1 MILVYPPVSKSC
13 EPPAGIAL
21 LAGALKSRSIQATV
35 VDANIEA
42 LMWLGQNAAH
52 PGDSWTRRALSHYSR
67 NLSDLKEESLY
78 RNNGRYRQ
86 RVMDVNRVITTSLP
100 ERFRVTLADYSD
112 GRLSPV
118 ESGDLLRSGE
128 KFSENPFFG
137 YFERCLA
144 GRIEN
149 AGSQWVG
156 ISLCFLSQA
165 LTAFALAGWV
175 KSRFPEKKIVMG
187 GGLVTSWM
195 SSPQWHNPFESLI
208 NTMVKGEGEEII
220 GELAAESGTV
230 PQEMAGGIIDT
241 TTYLPDFEF
250 CPWDLYLAPGRV
262 LPYRTA
268 IGCYW
273 GKCRFCPEKA
283 EQGRY
288 RTGKNREIMAQLEE
302 VTARCSA
309 DYVHFLDNALSPA
322 FLRNLA
328 SRNSASFLWY
338 GFVRF
343 SKELADPGFCRKLY
357 RSGCRMLKL
366 GLESGDQGVLDKM
379 KKGTDLDTASRVLAC
394 LTAAGIKTY
403 VYLLFGT
410 SFENEASAQKTLNY
424 VEQHSDKISFL
435 NTAIFNLPRFSCDAE
450 HLETR
455 AFYSGDLSL
464 YSGFNHPEQW
474 DRRRVRQFLDKQ
486 FKKNPSIASVLR
498 NDPPFFSSSHA
509 LFVE

>member
-13 EPPAGIAL
+13 EPPAGVAL
-21 LAGALKSRSIQATV
+21 LAGALKARSIQATV

-42 LMWLGQNAAH
+42 LMWLGRTASN
-52 PGDSWTRRALSHYSR
+52 PGDSWTRRALSHYDE
-67 NLSDLKEESLY
+67 NLRDLKEESLY
-78 RNNGRYRQ
+78 RNRGRYRQ

-100 ERFRVTLADYSD
+100 ERYRVTLADYSD

-118 ESGDLLRSGE
+118 ESGDLLLSGE
-128 KFSENPFFG
+128 NFSENPFFG
-137 YFERCLA
+137 YFEDCLA
-144 GRIEN
+144 DRIEK
-149 AGSQWVG
+149 SESHWVG

-195 SSPQWHNPFESLI
+195 SSPEWQNPFGSLI
-208 NTMVKGEGEEII
+208 DTMVKGEGENII
-220 GELAAESGTV
+220 GELAVATGTV
-230 PQEMAGGIIDT
+230 SQEMVGEITDT
-241 TTYLPDFEF
+241 TTHLPDFDF
-250 CPWDLYLAPGRV
+250 CRWDLYLAPGRV

-288 RTGKNREIMAQLEE
+288 RTGKTRKIMAQLEQ
-302 VTARCSA
+302 VAARCSA

-322 FLRNLA
+322 FLRVLA
-328 SRNSASFLWY
+328 SRNSVPFFWY

-343 SKELADPGFCRKLY
+343 SKDLADPGFCRKLY

-366 GLESGDQGVLDKM
+366 GLESGDQEVLDKM
-379 KKGTDLDTASRVLAC
+379 KKGTDLDTASRGLTC
-394 LTAAGIKTY
+394 LTGAGIKTY

-410 SFENEASAQKTLNY
+410 SFENEASAQKTLTY
-424 VEQHSDKISFL
+424 VEQHSEEISFL
-435 NTAIFNLPRFSCDAE
+435 NTAIFNLPRFSWDAE
-450 HLETR
+450 NLETR
-455 AFYSGDLSL
+455 PFYRGDLSL
-464 YSGFNHPEQW
+464 YSGFKHPEQW

-509 LFVE
+509 LFVS